1 MAGLITKCAAWKQL
15 QHVLCLTELID
26 SNTTIDIWRI
36 WEGIRGLTGVHEKQS
51 GIAEKQEIAVAAIR
65 RQSTWGKFTES
76 QPSPPLFSTQSL
88 EGIVWISET
97 QRKYSWLFPH
107 IHKYRHNPGNPATYT
122 KKKKVKS
129 REKSQQYNLS
139 FFKHQGQD
147 LQLQSLLRTGKPG
160 YSSEQQDPAAL
171 CWWEISPVSLLHGD
185 GRLCLIVLTAH
196 LLFHKQ
202 LYFICCSSSLR
213 LSVTGYLSGQVF
225 SYNLHIRSYL
235 HYNPYMYLIVL
246 SQ

>member
-36 WEGIRGLTGVHEKQS
+36 WERIRGLTGVHEKQS

-88 EGIVWISET
+88 EGVVWISET

-122 KKKKVKS
+122 KKKKSEIK
-129 REKSQQYNLS
+129 REESAIQPQLFQTPRSGFTTSVTAQNWKTRIQQWTAGSSSSVLMGNQS
-139 FFKHQGQD
+139 
-147 LQLQSLLRTGKPG
+147 SLL
-160 YSSEQQDPAAL
+160 AAWRWQAVPY
-171 CWWEISPVSLLHGD
+171 CTDSTSPVS
-185 GRLCLIVLTAH
+185 
-196 LLFHKQ
+196 
-202 LYFICCSSSLR
+202 
-213 LSVTGYLSGQVF
+213 
-225 SYNLHIRSYL
+225 
-235 HYNPYMYLIVL
+235 
-246 SQ
+246 